1 MESSCFPVKT
11 SSCQNRPR
19 DQIWLPSSSA
29 CSVVNSAIRQ
39 SQLAE
44 TRVMTAIEGGESL
57 AVLLPRP
64 TDKGVAKL
72 EGMATALTPT
82 ALARDPPPGGVEGH
96 GGAPR

>member
-19 DQIWLPSSSA
+19 GQIWLPSSSA

-44 TRVMTAIEGGESL
+44 TRVVTAIEGGESL
-57 AVLLPRP
+57 AVLLRRR

-72 EGMATALTPT
+72 AGMATAIAAKALAG
-82 ALARDPPPGGVEGH
+82 ALARGGGDGA
-96 GGAPR
+96 GG